1 MRTLFAIVLIS
12 LCSSAAQAT
21 VPEAVMQQAQA
32 LRDAALQD
40 PTAYDYV
47 ERLTTEIGPRLAGT
61 ADEARAREWSLKALQ
76 DLGFAKRNI
85 RVEPFDMQTWVRGQE
100 TAAIVAP
107 YPQPLIITALG
118 RSGSTGDVPL
128 IGEVVVFET
137 IDGVEQLPA
146 GALAGKI
153 AYVGHA
159 MGKTQDGSSYSY
171 FGKTRFEGPSIA
183 ASKGAVGIMIRSI
196 GTHSHRLP
204 HTGGTNWEDGQA
216 RIPAVALSPPDAD
229 QIERIAAR
237 GKAIEV
243 SMTVT
248 PRVLG
253 TTRSAN
259 IVVDLPGTDLA
270 DEIIITGGHLDSW
283 DLGTGAIDDG
293 AGVAITTA
301 ALNLIRKTGKRP
313 RRTIRLI
320 HWGAEE
326 VGLLG
331 AKAYASAHADTL
343 DKHMLGSESDFG
355 AERIYAINADVS
367 EQSQVVVDAML
378 ELLAPL
384 GVGTGVKNYGGSS
397 GPDLSPLNDD
407 AGLPRFRLAQDGRD
421 YFDLHHTPD
430 DTLDKIDPA
439 ALRQNVAAY
448 AVFLWLAANTDV
460 NFRKQDTP

>member
-1 MRTLFAIVLIS
+1 MRSVLLSLLLTASFAVG
-12 LCSSAAQAT
+12 AQA
-21 VPEAVMQQAQA
+21 VPDAVLAEAEK
-32 LRDAALQD
+32 LRDAALDD
-40 PTAYDYV
+40 PTAYDYL

-61 ADEARAREWSLKALQ
+61 TDEARARDWSLAALKG
-76 DLGFAKRNI
+76 LGFPAKNT

-100 TAAIVAP
+100 TAKITAP
-107 YPQPLIITALG
+107 YPQPLVITALG
-118 RSGSTGDVPL
+118 RSGTTGETPL
-128 IGEVVVFET
+128 VGEVVVFET
-137 IDGVEQLPA
+137 IDDVEQLDD

-159 MGKTQDGSSYSY
+159 MGKTQDGSSYGY
-171 FGKTRFEGPSIA
+171 FGKARFRGPSIA
-183 ASKGAVGIMIRSI
+183 ASKGAVAIMIRSI
-196 GTHSHRLP
+196 GTHSHRLA
-204 HTGGTNWEDGQA
+204 HTGGTNWADGQTW
-216 RIPAVALSPPDAD
+216 IPAVALSPPDAD

-237 GKAIEV
+237 GEAIEV

-248 PRVLG
+248 PRVIG

-259 IVVDLPGTDLA
+259 IIVDLPGSDLA

-283 DLGTGAIDDG
+283 DLGTGAVDDG

-301 ALNLIRKTGKRP
+301 AVSLIRKAGLRP

-331 AKAYASAHADTL
+331 AKAYAERHADTL

-355 AERIYAINADVS
+355 AERIYAIHANVS
-367 EQSQVVVDAML
+367 PNGQAVVDEMVR
-378 ELLAPL
+378 LLAPL
-384 GVGTGVKNYGGSS
+384 GVGEGRKNYSGSS
-397 GPDLSPLNDD
+397 GPDLSPLNKQ
-407 AGLPRFRLAQDGRD
+407 GLPSFRLVQNGMD
-421 YFDLHHTPD
+421 YFNLHHTPD
-430 DTLDKIDPA
+430 DTFDKVSDE

-460 NFRKQDTP
+460 DFRPAADQ